1 MVTKGLVSTVLVL
14 AVAAGVQAG
23 PQDWPSYGHT
33 MTRHSIAVDGPNTI
47 DANTLAWV
55 ADRDPQD
62 ANYAVEFEGA
72 TGPVVYNG
80 KVYAYARYYDESGH
94 YTNSQV
100 IAYDADTGETLWA
113 TPVEPAEWESWS
125 SPTVDTKHDTVLI
138 GSGKKVH
145 ALDANSG
152 AEIWATQ
159 LDMNVVNASVC
170 VATDIEHARAFITDY
185 DDMFGGAGKFYGI
198 NLDANGPNNRY
209 EPGEIVWSQ
218 VIGNTSG
225 NTAAYRNGIVYVASV
240 GNIQGTI
247 RAFDAT
253 ATNAVELW
261 AVTNP
266 DYEGF
271 FGGVVI
277 TKEGFLYAATYD
289 FWGEEDNSTLFKI
302 DCADGNIVWTESTER
317 TDTIPVVV
325 GDRIYISGGIND
337 SDSRQKLESYQDN
350 GSSASKLW
358 ETDANLFIGG
368 YSNQPV
374 YANGK
379 LYVGATSQGGTTGEY
394 DELYILDV
402 LATPD
407 DANFI
412 IAHYTDKKCGNSP
425 VVIYDSIYTMGYD
438 GLLKF
443 HQQGFLGDISKDSE
457 VDMND
462 AAELLEDWLW
472 DGAIGANRADLNL
485 DGKVNFS
492 DFALL
497 ANEWRFD

>member
-1 MVTKGLVSTVLVL
+1 
-14 AVAAGVQAG
+14 
-23 PQDWPSYGHT
+23 
-33 MTRHSIAVDGPNTI
+33 
-47 DANTLAWV
+47 
-55 ADRDPQD
+55 
-62 ANYAVEFEGA
+62 
-72 TGPVVYNG
+72 
-80 KVYAYARYYDESGH
+80 
-94 YTNSQV
+94 
-100 IAYDADTGETLWA
+100 
-113 TPVEPAEWESWS
+113 
-125 SPTVDTKHDTVLI
+125 
-138 GSGKKVH
+138 
-145 ALDANSG
+145 
-152 AEIWATQ
+152 
-159 LDMNVVNASVC
+159 
-170 VATDIEHARAFITDY
+170 
-185 DDMFGGAGKFYGI
+185 
-198 NLDANGPNNRY
+198 
-209 EPGEIVWSQ
+209 
-218 VIGNTSG
+218 
-225 NTAAYRNGIVYVASV
+225 VASV